1 VINTEDTRGRAERG
15 SRGDGQSAPGPEPRM
30 TGRICRIPVERF
42 LHLMRSLLAVGVAL
56 LVAAALTHAESSS
69 PASGAKVEQSAPGSA
84 VSKPGGGA
92 AQRGS
97 EPNAG
102 EVRPGNREGN
112 APSASAGTLL
122 RGPMKRRILGLPV
135 TAVIVIGGVIVAL
148 ALAGFAIQRGRRPGR
163 AGQHLRSSL
172 P

>member
-1 VINTEDTRGRAERG
+1 
-15 SRGDGQSAPGPEPRM
+15 M
-30 TGRICRIPVERF
+30 K
-42 LHLMRSLLAVGVAL
+42 SLLAVVGAL
-56 LVAAALTHAESSS
+56 LVAAAVAHAESSS
-69 PASGAKVEQSAPGSA
+69 PAAGTKLEQNTPGSA
-84 VSKPGGGA
+84 VSTPGGGA

-122 RGPMKRRILGLPV
+122 RGPVERRILGLPV
-135 TAVIVIGGVIVAL
+135 TAAIVIVGVIVAL
-148 ALAGFAIQRGRRPGR
+148 ALAVFAIQRGRR
-163 AGQHLRSSL
+163 AGQRLRPSL

>member
-1 VINTEDTRGRAERG
+1 
-15 SRGDGQSAPGPEPRM
+15 M
-30 TGRICRIPVERF
+30 K
-42 LHLMRSLLAVGVAL
+42 SLLAVVGAL
-56 LVAAALTHAESSS
+56 LVASAVAHAESSS
-69 PASGAKVEQSAPGSA
+69 PAAGTKLEQNTPGGA
-84 VSKPGGGA
+84 VSTPGGGA

-122 RGPMKRRILGLPV
+122 RGPVERRILGLPV
-135 TAVIVIGGVIVAL
+135 TAAIVIVGVIVAL
-148 ALAGFAIQRGRRPGR
+148 ALAVFAIQRGRR
-163 AGQHLRSSL
+163 AGQRRRPSL

>member
-1 VINTEDTRGRAERG
+1 MK
-15 SRGDGQSAPGPEPRM
+15 S
-30 TGRICRIPVERF
+30 
-42 LHLMRSLLAVGVAL
+42 LHAVVVAL
-56 LVAAALTHAESSS
+56 LVAVALAHAESSS
-69 PASGAKVEQSAPGSA
+69 PAAGTKLEQNAPGSA

-122 RGPMKRRILGLPV
+122 RGPVERRILGLPV
-135 TAVIVIGGVIVAL
+135 TSAIVIGGVIVAL
-148 ALAGFAIQRGRRPGR
+148 ALAGFAIQRGRR
-163 AGQHLRSSL
+163 AGQRLRPSL

>member
-1 VINTEDTRGRAERG
+1 MKSLHAVI
-15 SRGDGQSAPGPEPRM
+15 
-30 TGRICRIPVERF
+30 
-42 LHLMRSLLAVGVAL
+42 VAL
-56 LVAAALTHAESSS
+56 LVAAALAFAESSS
-69 PASGAKVEQSAPGSA
+69 PAAGAKLEQNAPGSA

-122 RGPMKRRILGLPV
+122 RGPVERRILGLTV
-135 TAVIVIGGVIVAL
+135 TSAIVIGGVIVAL
-148 ALAGFAIQRGRRPGR
+148 ALAGFAIRRGRH
-163 AGQHLRSSL
+163 AGQRLRPSL

>member
-1 VINTEDTRGRAERG
+1 MK
-15 SRGDGQSAPGPEPRM
+15 S
-30 TGRICRIPVERF
+30 
-42 LHLMRSLLAVGVAL
+42 LHAVVVAL
-56 LVAAALTHAESSS
+56 LVAAALAHAESSS
-69 PASGAKVEQSAPGSA
+69 PVAGAKLEQNAPGSA

-97 EPNAG
+97 EPTAG

-122 RGPMKRRILGLPV
+122 RGPVQSRILGLPV
-135 TAVIVIGGVIVAL
+135 TVAIVIGGVIVAL
-148 ALAGFAIQRGRRPGR
+148 ALAGIAIQRGRR
-163 AGQHLRSSL
+163 AGQRLRPSL